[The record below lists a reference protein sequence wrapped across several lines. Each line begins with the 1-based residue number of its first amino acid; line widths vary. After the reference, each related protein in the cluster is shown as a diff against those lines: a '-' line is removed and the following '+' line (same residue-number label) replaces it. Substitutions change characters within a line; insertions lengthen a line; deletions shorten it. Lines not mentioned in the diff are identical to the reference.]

1 MYTYKYE
8 IKYLTLKDVIIAYF
22 GDDDNLFNKISE
34 YYKNNL
40 EDTNDVEYYVNLIKK
55 NLNSQVNVEVSWNN
69 SIDYQYLVNF
79 NYSTSDFLV
88 FNSDKLI
95 NF

>member
-1 MYTYKYE
+1 MYTHKYE

-22 GDDDNLFNKISE
+22 GDVDFSKISE

-40 EDTNDVEYYVNLIKK
+40 EDTNDVEYYVNLIKN

-79 NYSTSDFLV
+79 NYPTSDFLV
-88 FNSDKLI
+88 FNSDKLVS
-95 NF
+95 F